1 MKQKEDII
9 KACVHA
15 IVSGKQFGPIWLIDD
30 GGYIHLT
37 EAFHTKS
44 HSEVRQNLKYAIT
57 ESPEAFAMFSI
68 ELVSDA
74 IKYKEMSVR
83 LWNPSAGS
91 YDII

>member
-37 EAFHTKS
+37 EAFT
-44 HSEVRQNLKYAIT
+44 QNLTQK
-57 ESPEAFAMFSI
+57 
-68 ELVSDA
+68 SD
-74 IKYKEMSVR
+74 KT
-83 LWNPSAGS
+83 
-91 YDII
+91 